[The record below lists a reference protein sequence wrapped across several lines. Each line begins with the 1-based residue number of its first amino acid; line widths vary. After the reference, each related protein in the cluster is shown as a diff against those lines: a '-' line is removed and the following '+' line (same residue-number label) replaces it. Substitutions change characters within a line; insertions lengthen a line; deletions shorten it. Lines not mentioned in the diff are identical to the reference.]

1 LASEDTILHHH
12 FLGAV
17 LYLVIERSDGIFLEK
32 IALND
37 DLSKDDIGEVV
48 HLDRREELT
57 GVYAAGTGLTTWTTV
72 GTTALSPVVVLGAGF
87 GTPGKAPTLSYPT
100 GTTITAVGDYSADTA
115 WVGLNYEQLYEF
127 SEQFHRPD
135 GETPD
140 LNGRLQIRRMNVRY
154 VNSGYFQA
162 EVTADGTRTVQTY
175 KFTGNVVG
183 QITLGA
189 LTVYT
194 GTFSWPVLARSSLV
208 DIELKNN
215 TWKACTWLSAEWLGT
230 FSNQP
235 VIQ

>member
-1 LASEDTILHHH
+1 
-12 FLGAV
+12 
-17 LYLVIERSDGIFLEK
+17 
-32 IALND
+32 
-37 DLSKDDIGEVV
+37 
-48 HLDRREELT
+48 
-57 GVYAAGTGLTTWTTV
+57 
-72 GTTALSPVVVLGAGF
+72 
-87 GTPGKAPTLSYPT
+87 
-100 GTTITAVGDYSADTA
+100 
-115 WVGLNYEQLYEF
+115 
-127 SEQFHRPD
+127 
-135 GETPD
+135 
-140 LNGRLQIRRMNVRY
+140 MNVRY
-154 VNSGYFQA
+154 VNTGYFQA

-215 TWKACTWLSAEWLGT
+215 TWKSCTWLSAEWLGT